1 MNIVRKAIR
10 PAILLGGLLA
20 ATSAFAQGDPVGEA
34 GPVVTDQQVDMALGT
49 LDGLS
54 VPKSPLKPPEIQVGF
69 NGPLPFPQQPPA
81 AQSDFSDSTTPVN
94 PRGSSGI
101 K

>member
-1 MNIVRKAIR
+1 MDKARTAIGS
-10 PAILLGGLLA
+10 AILLGGLLA
-20 ATSAFAQGDPVGEA
+20 ATGAIAQGDPAGEA
-34 GPVVTDQQVDMALGT
+34 GPVDTDQQVDMALGT
-49 LDGLS
+49 LDELS
-54 VPKSPLKPPEIQVGF
+54 VPKSPLKPPETQIGF

-94 PRGSSGI
+94 PRGSFGI